1 MFRPLL
7 IALALLGGTAACNL
21 FTPAVQG
28 SGVQAGED
36 RQVAAFESVA
46 LEGSCDVDIVVG
58 PAQSVRVEGDDNIVP
73 LISTTVADNTLRIS
87 SDSSYTTKLPAR
99 LTITVPE
106 LIAVVSSGS
115 GDITARDITAGS
127 FAASMQGSG
136 SIRLTGTAD
145 ELTANLQGSGSL
157 SAATL
162 TTSRVTV
169 SLQGSGS
176 AEVHTREQLTAS
188 INGSGSVRYTG
199 GATNVTQ
206 NIAGSGKVS
215 PI

>member
-1 MFRPLL
+1 MFRSLL
-7 IALALLGGTAACNL
+7 VAFTLLASAAACDL

-28 SGVQAGED
+28 SGVQARED

-46 LEGSCDVDIVVG
+46 LAGSSDVEIVVG
-58 PAQSVRVEGDDNIVP
+58 PAQTVRVEGDDNIVP

-87 SDSSYTTKLPAR
+87 STGSYKTRSGVK
-99 LTITVPE
+99 LTITVPR

-115 GDITARDITAGS
+115 GSMTARDITAGS

-136 SIRLTGTAD
+136 SVSLTGAAD

-157 SAATL
+157 TAAAL

-176 AEVHTREQLTAS
+176 AEVHCREQLTAS
-188 INGSGSVRYTG
+188 ITGSGGVRYTG

-206 NIAGSGKVS
+206 NVVGSGKVS
-215 PI
+215 PM